1 MFFAAVL
8 WLIALCLKTKPPR
21 GWWLLPVDPRPL
33 LLALLLLIPIRATPL
48 RAIPLRGIPLREIQS
63 VAAIKRPE
71 QPVAVCVVA
80 PRVEAIDQGNAR
92 GVVPVSDPQLV
103 VVEPLQELR
112 IERGGRL
119 VWHRQAS
126 ASRPIRGT
134 LAWPVAPIAA
144 GESLTLRLRPLLA
157 PAGAFAQV
165 ELIGAAPDRMRAAA
179 NLIGNLGRQPA
190 AWIAAIDAAL
200 VANDVA
206 LAWSLLFHAAAPRDP
221 ELDALRQE
229 VVRRGC
235 GD

>member
-1 MFFAAVL
+1 
-8 WLIALCLKTKPPR
+8 
-21 GWWLLPVDPRPL
+21 LPVDPRPL
-33 LLALLLLIPIRATPL
+33 LLALLLLIPIRTTPL

-112 IERGGRL
+112 IERGGQL
-119 VWHRQAS
+119 VWHLEAS
-126 ASRPIRGT
+126 AGRPIRGPLT
-134 LAWPVAPIAA
+134 WPVAPIAA
-144 GESLTLRLRPLLA
+144 GESLSLRLRPLNA
-157 PAGAFAQV
+157 PVGAFAHV
-165 ELIGAAPDRMRAAA
+165 ELIGATPDRMQAAA
-179 NLIGNLGRQPA
+179 GLISSLGRKPA
-190 AWIAAIDAAL
+190 AWLAAIDAAL
-200 VANDVA
+200 VANDVP
-206 LAWSLLFHAAAPRDP
+206 LAWSLLFHAAVPRDP
-221 ELDALRQE
+221 ELDGLRQE

>member
-1 MFFAAVL
+1 M
-8 WLIALCLKTKPPR
+8 
-21 GWWLLPVDPRPL
+21 PVDPRPL
-33 LLALLLLIPIRATPL
+33 LLALLLLIPIRPTPL
-48 RAIPLRGIPLREIQS
+48 RAIPLRGIPLREIPLREIQS
-63 VAAIKRPE
+63 VAAMERPE

-134 LAWPVAPIAA
+134 LAWPVAPIAP

-157 PAGAFAQV
+157 PVGAFAQV
-165 ELIGAAPDRMRAAA
+165 ELIGAAPDRMRATA
-179 NLIGNLGRQPA
+179 NLIGSLGRQPA

-200 VANDVA
+200 VANDVP
-206 LAWSLLFHAAAPRDP
+206 LAWSLLFHAAVPRDP

>member
-1 MFFAAVL
+1 M
-8 WLIALCLKTKPPR
+8 
-21 GWWLLPVDPRPL
+21 PVDPRPL

-134 LAWPVAPIAA
+134 LAWPVAPIAS

-157 PAGAFAQV
+157 PVGAFAQV
-165 ELIGAAPDRMRAAA
+165 ELIGAAPDRMRATA
-179 NLIGNLGRQPA
+179 NLIGSLGRQPA

-200 VANDVA
+200 VANDVP
-206 LAWSLLFHAAAPRDP
+206 LAWSLLFHAAVPRDP

>member
-1 MFFAAVL
+1 M
-8 WLIALCLKTKPPR
+8 
-21 GWWLLPVDPRPL
+21 PVDPRPL

-190 AWIAAIDAAL
+190 ARELPLPDLRHGHDIHDARPECA
-200 VANDVA
+200 D
-206 LAWSLLFHAAAPRDP
+206 PDRDDTCP
-221 ELDALRQE
+221 LTRSSICPA
-229 VVRRGC
+229 C
-235 GD
+235 ASA